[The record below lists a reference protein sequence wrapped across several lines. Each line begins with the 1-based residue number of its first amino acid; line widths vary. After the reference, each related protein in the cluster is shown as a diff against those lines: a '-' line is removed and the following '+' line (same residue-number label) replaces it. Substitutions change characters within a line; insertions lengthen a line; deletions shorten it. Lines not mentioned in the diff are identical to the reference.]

1 MGIFLYKTQMLIF
14 KEQSTMKAELMKRMF
29 KGIFLEDIVSLKKIA
44 QMVIDNERELGHNK
58 LATSLENI
66 AVTEKPRFAAFSDRN
81 NYNVNGGGVAKL
93 PTSKRNNSQLMVFV
107 PREQLKH
114 HMVLPEAVE
123 ERLLSIEKEYAAK
136 ERLGKYNLTPK
147 KKILL
152 HGAPGCG
159 KTLSAERIA
168 WNLGLPLLKVRFDAL
183 LSSYF
188 GESATNLRAVFDY
201 CKSEPVVLLLDE
213 CDFIAK
219 SRIAPQDV
227 GEVPRIVNMLLTLLD
242 EYDAP
247 GLVIATT
254 NLRVSLDEALFRR
267 FDDVIEI
274 PMPDENAREQ
284 LLAMTLSAIPVSSDL
299 SLCKLAQVLDGYSS
313 ANIVLTAQR
322 AAKYSVLDGSKKV
335 EQTHF
340 DRAISEGSK
349 F

>member
-1 MGIFLYKTQMLIF
+1 
-14 KEQSTMKAELMKRMF
+14 MKAELIKRLF
-29 KGIFLEDIVSLKKIA
+29 KAIFSEDIVSLKKIA
-44 QMVIDNERELGHNK
+44 LAIIDEERQLGHSK
-58 LATSLENI
+58 LADSLENI
-66 AVTEKPRFAAFSDRN
+66 TVNEKPHFTTFGNKTSFGSN
-81 NYNVNGGGVAKL
+81 HNGLSSL
-93 PTSKRNNSQLMVFV
+93 PTSRTNSPLASFI
-107 PREQLKH
+107 PREALKH
-114 HMVLPEAVE
+114 HMVLPGTVE
-123 ERLLSIEKEYAAK
+123 MRLQSIEKEYAAK

-188 GESATNLRAVFDY
+188 GESASNLRTVFDY
-201 CKSEPVVLLLDE
+201 CKREPVVLLLDE

-219 SRIAPQDV
+219 SRISSQDI

-254 NLRVSLDEALFRR
+254 NLKVTLDTALFRR

-274 PMPDENAREQ
+274 PMPSTDERKR
-284 LLAMTLSAIPVSSDL
+284 LLEMTLSAIPVSPDIDYS
-299 SLCKLAQVLDGYSS
+299 KFAEKLDGCSS
-313 ANIVLTAQR
+313 ANIVLIAQR
-322 AAKYSVLDGSKKV
+322 AAKYSVLSGSKKV
-335 EQTHF
+335 EEAHF
-340 DRAISEGSK
+340 DKALSESAK

>member
-1 MGIFLYKTQMLIF
+1 
-14 KEQSTMKAELMKRMF
+14 MKAEIMKRLF
-29 KGIFLEDIVSLKKIA
+29 KSIFSEDIVSMKKIA
-44 QMVIDNERELGHNK
+44 HTIISEERKLGHHK
-58 LATSLENI
+58 LANSLENI
-66 AVTEKPRFAAFSDRN
+66 SVTEKPRFSVFGDKVN
-81 NYNVNGGGVAKL
+81 NALNGSGVTSL
-93 PTSKRNNSQLMVFV
+93 PASKRNNSPLVTFI

-114 HMVLPEAVE
+114 HMVLPTDVE
-123 ERLLSIEKEYAAK
+123 ERLHSIESEYAAK
-136 ERLGKYNLTPK
+136 ERLSKYNLMPK

-188 GESATNLRAVFDY
+188 GESASNLRAVFDY
-201 CKSEPVVLLLDE
+201 CKRESVVLLLDE

-219 SRIAPQDV
+219 SRIQPQDV

-254 NLRVSLDEALFRR
+254 NLKVSLDEALFRR

-274 PMPDENAREQ
+274 PVPNEDARER
-284 LLAMTLSAIPVSSDL
+284 LLKMTLSAIPVAPEL
-299 SLCKLAQVLDGYSS
+299 SVNNIAKELEGYSS

-322 AAKYSVLDGSKKV
+322 AAKYSVLEGSKKV
-335 EQTHF
+335 KEEHF
-340 DRAISEGSK
+340 ARAISEGSK

>member
-1 MGIFLYKTQMLIF
+1 
-14 KEQSTMKAELMKRMF
+14 MKAELMKRMF
-29 KGIFLEDIVSLKKIA
+29 KGIFSEDIISLKKIA
-44 QMVIDNERELGHNK
+44 QTVITDERALGHTK
-58 LATSLENI
+58 LATSLETI
-66 AVTEKPRFAAFSDRN
+66 SVTEKPRFAVFGDRG
-81 NYNVNGGGVAKL
+81 NYNGNGSGVTTL

-114 HMVLPEAVE
+114 HMVLPQDVGD
-123 ERLLSIEKEYAAK
+123 RLLSIEKEYAAK
-136 ERLGKYNLTPK
+136 ERLGKYNLSPK

-188 GESATNLRAVFDY
+188 GESASNLRAVFDY
-201 CKSEPVVLLLDE
+201 CKREPVVLLLDE

-284 LLAMTLSAIPVSSDL
+284 LLTMTLSAIPVSSDL
-299 SLCKLAQVLDGYSS
+299 SISEIVTSLDGYSS

-335 EQTHF
+335 AQIHF
-340 DRAISEGSK
+340 NRAISEGSK

>member
-1 MGIFLYKTQMLIF
+1 
-14 KEQSTMKAELMKRMF
+14 MKAELIKRLF
-29 KGIFLEDIVSLKKIA
+29 KGIFSDDLVSLKKIA
-44 QMVIDNERELGHNK
+44 QIIISDERKLGHVK
-58 LATSLENI
+58 LADSLENI
-66 AVTEKPRFAAFSDRN
+66 SVTEKPRFDLFSERFN
-81 NYNVNGGGVAKL
+81 NNGNGGNLGGGVVAL
-93 PTSKRNNSQLMVFV
+93 PKSKRNNSPLVAFV

-114 HMVLPEAVE
+114 HMVLPIDVE

-136 ERLGKYNLTPK
+136 ERLGKYNLLPK

-188 GESATNLRAVFDY
+188 GESASNLRSVFDY
-201 CKSEPVVLLLDE
+201 CKREPVVLLLDE

-219 SRIAPQDV
+219 SRIQPQDV

-254 NLRVSLDEALFRR
+254 NLKVSLDEALFRR

-274 PMPDENAREQ
+274 PMPDEIAREH
-284 LLAMTLSAIPVSSDL
+284 LLSMTLSAIPVSSELCIGDL
-299 SLCKLAQVLDGYSS
+299 AKRLDGYSS
-313 ANIVLTAQR
+313 SNIVLTAQR
-322 AAKYSVLDGSKKV
+322 AAKYYVL
-335 EQTHF
+335 
-340 DRAISEGSK
+340 EGSK
-349 F
+349 HVTQLHFNRAIAEGAKF

>member
-1 MGIFLYKTQMLIF
+1 
-14 KEQSTMKAELMKRMF
+14 MKAELMKRLF
-29 KGIFLEDIVSLKKIA
+29 KGIYSEDVVSLKKIA
-44 QMVIDNERELGHNK
+44 QNIISDERKLGHSK
-58 LATSLENI
+58 LADSLENI
-66 AVTEKPRFAAFSDRN
+66 SATEKPRFSTFHDRINYSN
-81 NYNVNGGGVAKL
+81 NGSGVVAL
-93 PTSKRNNSQLMVFV
+93 PMSKRNNSPLVAFV

-114 HMVLPEAVE
+114 HMVLPLSVE
-123 ERLLSIEKEYAAK
+123 ERLLSIEKEYTAK
-136 ERLGKYNLTPK
+136 ERLGKYNLLPK

-168 WNLGLPLLKVRFDAL
+168 WNLGLSLLKVRFDAL

-188 GESATNLRAVFDY
+188 GESASNLRAVFDY
-201 CKSEPVVLLLDE
+201 CKREPVVLLLDE

-219 SRIAPQDV
+219 SRIQPQDV

-254 NLRVSLDEALFRR
+254 NLRVTLDEALFRR

-274 PMPDENAREQ
+274 PMPDDNARKQ
-284 LLAMTLSAIPVSSDL
+284 LLEMTLSALPVSSEL
-299 SLCKLAQVLDGYSS
+299 SIDSLANLLDGYSS

-322 AAKYSVLDGSKKV
+322 AAKYCVLEGSKNV
-335 EQTHF
+335 AQTHF
-340 DRAISEGSK
+340 DRAIAEGSK